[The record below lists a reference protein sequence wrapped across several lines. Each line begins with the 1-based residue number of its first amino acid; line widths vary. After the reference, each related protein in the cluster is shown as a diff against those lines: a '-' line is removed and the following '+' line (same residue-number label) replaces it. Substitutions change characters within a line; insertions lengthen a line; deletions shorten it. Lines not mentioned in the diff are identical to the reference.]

1 MVEIY
6 KGICCNIR
14 LDYVM
19 YCENVDYV
27 NLIEKEKCLRDRVVM
42 LLFKKFQ
49 RLLLSKKM
57 GIEDNLL
64 MLVGIFKEN
73 YFIIILS

>member
-1 MVEIY
+1 
-6 KGICCNIR
+6 
-14 LDYVM
+14 
-19 YCENVDYV
+19 
-27 NLIEKEKCLRDRVVM
+27 M

-57 GIEDNLL
+57 EIEDNLL

-73 YFIIILS
+73 YFIIILF